1 MSKYI
6 SLLEKLRKE
15 IKAIESIKDKKR
27 WKPYQKIMI
36 DYINGTT
43 KKAIFEKDGHKII
56 LSEGDE
62 KKGFMHILL
71 RHYKTNDLEAIDII
85 NIFEIYI
92 RGIKLAEEGVSNDHF
107 TVFMKLVNQKDLRL
121 VLNPINENSWVV
133 TAYRKN

>member
-6 SLLEKLRKE
+6 NLLDKLRRE
-15 IKAIESIKDKKR
+15 IKTIESIKHKKR

-36 DYINGTT
+36 DYINGAT
-43 KKAIFEKDGHKII
+43 KKAVFEKDGHKII

-71 RHYKTNDLEAIDII
+71 RHYKTNDLEAMDIV
-85 NIFEIYI
+85 NIFEIYF
-92 RGIKLAEEGVSNDHF
+92 RGIKLAEEGVSNNHF
-107 TVFMKLVNQKDLRL
+107 TVYMKLANQKEFRL
-121 VLNPINENSWVV
+121 VLNPINENSWII

>member
-6 SLLEKLRKE
+6 NLLDKLKKE
-15 IKAIESIKDKKR
+15 IKIIESIKSKKR
-27 WKPYQKIMI
+27 WKSYQKIMI

-43 KKAIFEKDGHKII
+43 KKAIFEKNGHKII

-71 RHYKTNDLEAIDII
+71 RHYKTNDLEAMDII

-92 RGIKLAEEGVSNDHF
+92 KGIKLAEESVSNKHLI
-107 TVFMKLVNQKDLRL
+107 VYMKLSNQKEFRL